1 MKTNNP
7 IADFKVANN
16 GTEVVLIFIDAE
28 HNELQRI
35 NFSWVSA
42 FRLAKEISSA
52 VDFGFETLKEKMKK
66 VK

>member
-7 IADFKVANN
+7 IADFKVRNEGADIA
-16 GTEVVLIFIDAE
+16 LIFLDQNS
-28 HNELQRI
+28 NEIERY

-42 FRLAKEISSA
+42 FRLVKEISSA
-52 VDFGFETLKEKMKK
+52 VDFGFETLKEKIKK